1 MNMTGSRLRQ
11 IGWLVV
17 LAAVAALFF
26 ALSFQVH
33 AVKSEVLL
41 AERQIIALERE
52 TTMLETEFQARANQR
67 QLSEWN
73 AVEFGLLAARPD
85 QYVESERQLAAFG
98 EKRGLAAPA
107 PIRVA
112 SADLPKAESG
122 PREMLS
128 PVSGRPVTLTAV
140 DAPDTA
146 TTFAES
152 VGELLVEASPIR
164 PAQART
170 FLSAEAGE

>member
-1 MNMTGSRLRQ
+1 MIATGSRIRQ
-11 IGWLVV
+11 IGWFAALAACVALFVV
-17 LAAVAALFF
+17 L
-26 ALSFQVH
+26 SFNVH

-52 TTMLETEFQARANQR
+52 TTMLETEFQARAKQR

-107 PIRVA
+107 PI
-112 SADLPKAESG
+112 
-122 PREMLS
+122 PR
-128 PVSGRPVTLTAV
+128 
-140 DAPDTA
+140 
-146 TTFAES
+146 F
-152 VGELLVEASPIR
+152 
-164 PAQART
+164 
-170 FLSAEAGE
+170 